1 MKEAKRI
8 DSENVKMANRIIGSK
23 PLVPVKESCDK
34 YYSGAHAQMV
44 SMISVKTK
52 SGCQMKNLA

>member
-8 DSENVKMANRIIGSK
+8 DSENAKMANRIIESK
-23 PLVPVKESCDK
+23 SIVPVKEDCER

-44 SMISVKTK
+44 SMISVKSK
-52 SGCQMKNLA
+52 SGF